1 MAEINEL
8 CKVQNNQF
16 ETNCDR
22 EMTEILSYYIL
33 YYTSVVFSIKCD
45 DSETIMY
52 FQIHNKNR

>member
-22 EMTEILSYYIL
+22 EMKKILFYL
-33 YYTSVVFSIKCD
+33 YTVP
-45 DSETIMY
+45 
-52 FQIHNKNR
+52 H